1 VSSEANGTSDA
12 APGLFTPRRWG
23 WHDAVAILVWTA
35 AIALF
40 FWDVVSL
47 RGALFYFDITEI
59 NYPYRHFF
67 AEELRAGRFSRWCPG
82 LYCGLPLFSESQA
95 GYLHPF
101 KYLLYPWMETWKA
114 LNFDTVLSIWLTGV
128 GCYGWLRRHVGP
140 TAALSGA
147 AIFGLS
153 GFTWAHLVHTSML
166 NALASVPFV
175 IWALEWSWSS
185 GRYRGVVLGGC
196 AIAFQT
202 FAGHLQDVILTAGLV
217 GIYGLYRAAT
227 ESGAA
232 QRLRAIGMAA
242 ALAGLGVLLS
252 AVQWVP
258 SKELLDR
265 SPRAQGLTWRDLTF
279 GSWHPE
285 LLPTFVIREAYGT
298 RARDTDWTD
307 GFYPYH
313 EMDTYVGLIAI
324 VLAVVGGGGKPARD
338 RWVTFW
344 VLLVGLSLLLM
355 LGKFTFLF
363 DYAHQVPILGSSREP
378 VRFHLWAAMGVAA
391 LAAVGVERL
400 SKGACVSLRPG
411 LIVAAW
417 LIVLCVPILFAM
429 YTPVWVTP
437 SLWTKP
443 RNILQFRWLGRELL
457 IGLGRTAIL
466 TAVAWLVAR
475 MALRTTG
482 PGRRGRWLLLLP
494 ILIIADLLGS
504 HWYDVPTVDP
514 RYWTEPPES
523 VVRLKA
529 DPSLIRI
536 FGRADKSAA
545 EPGYASEPIDF
556 LEAREQLDWSLSLAW
571 NIPGSKGETP
581 IISRRY
587 LDYMDHARVGGGR
600 FDIESTTHVLTG
612 RRWKERILPAK
623 CDVRLMPWLT
633 DKNEMTGGKDLIVIG
648 ALGHVLHFRMFDGAG
663 KMVVDTDERRL
674 ADRARQIEDLRKKLA
689 GLWPPHELSEIE
701 KPLLSSAVSEIVHHT
716 IPVPAVRAGRAF
728 IHPNKRALP
737 RVRLLG
743 RPMYVKNQAEAVAA
757 IDRLTETDEL
767 RDALIVEDPT
777 RPLPIDAEA
786 TGSATIVQEI
796 PERLVVETDSRAPA
810 YLVVSDSFDPGW
822 SATIDGEPA
831 TIYPAYCAFRAVFLP
846 KGKHSVVF
854 EYSPAGFKLGLVISL
869 CGLLAGLVLWFL
881 PRYAP
886 PLEGEHSQFEG
897 PPHFRIWYLAVL
909 VAIVLASIPGVG
921 PDGRITTQNRWSKS
935 FHRFTWGSGIE
946 AMQPRSEREER
957 AQPSASQPLDG
968 EKRE

>member
-1 VSSEANGTSDA
+1 VSSEANGTNDA
-12 APGLFTPRRWG
+12 SPGLFVPGRWG
-23 WHDAVAILVWTA
+23 WHDAIAILVWTA
-35 AIALF
+35 AIALY
-40 FWDVVSL
+40 FWDAVSL

-82 LYCGLPLFSESQA
+82 LYCGLPLYSESQA

-101 KYLLYPWMETWKA
+101 KYLFYPWMETWKA
-114 LNFDTVLSIWLTGV
+114 LNFDTVLSIWLTGA
-128 GCYGWLRRHVGP
+128 GCYCWLRRHVGP

-153 GFTWAHLVHTSML
+153 GFTWGHLVHTSMI

-175 IWALEWSWSS
+175 IWGLEWSWSS
-185 GRYRGVVLGGC
+185 GRFRGVVLGGC

-217 GIYGLYRAAT
+217 GFYGLYRAAT
-227 ESGAA
+227 ESGRA
-232 QRLRAIGMAA
+232 RRVRAIGMAA
-242 ALAGLGVLLS
+242 ALVGFGVLLS

-265 SPRAQGLTWRDLTF
+265 SPRAGGLSWRELTF

-313 EMDTYVGLIAI
+313 EMNTYVGLIAI
-324 VLAVVGGGGKPARD
+324 VLAVAGGGGKSARD

-344 VLLVGLSLLLM
+344 ALLVGLSLVLM

-363 DYAHQVPILGSSREP
+363 DFAHKVPIVGSSREP

-400 SKGACVSLRPG
+400 GKDAGVSLRPG

-417 LIVLCVPILFAM
+417 LIVLCIPILFAV

-437 SLWTKP
+437 YLWSKP

-457 IGLGRTAIL
+457 IGLGRTVIL
-466 TAVAWLVAR
+466 CAAAWFVAGR
-475 MALRTTG
+475 ALRTTG
-482 PGRRGRWLLLLP
+482 LARRGRWVLLLP
-494 ILIIADLLGS
+494 LLIIADLLSS
-504 HWYDVPTVDP
+504 HWYDVPTVSP

-536 FGRADKSAA
+536 FGKADKSAA
-545 EPGYASEPIDF
+545 EPGYVSERIDF
-556 LEAREQLDWSLSLAW
+556 LEAREQLDWSLGLAW

-581 IISRRY
+581 IIPLRY
-587 LDYMDHARVGGGR
+587 LNYTDRASVGGGR
-600 FDIESTTHVLTG
+600 FDIEGVTHVLTG

-633 DKNEMTGGKDLIVIG
+633 EKNEMAGGKDLIVVG
-648 ALGHVLHFRMFDGAG
+648 ALGHVLHFRMFDGDG

-674 ADRARQIEDLRKKLA
+674 TERTRQIEDLRKQLL
-689 GLWPPHELSEIE
+689 GLWPPHELSESE
-701 KPLLSSAVSEIVHHT
+701 KTLLSSAVSAIVRQT
-716 IPVPAVRAGRAF
+716 IPVPAVRAGGAY
-728 IHPNKRALP
+728 IHRNKRALP
-737 RVRLLG
+737 RARLAG
-743 RPMYVKNQAEAVAA
+743 RPMYVRDQAEAVAA

-767 RDALIVEDPT
+767 RDVLIVEDPT
-777 RPLPIDAEA
+777 RPLPDGALV
-786 TGSATIVQEI
+786 TGTARIVQET
-796 PERLVVETDSRAPA
+796 PEQLVVETDAAMPA

-822 SATIDGEPA
+822 SATIDGGPA

-846 KGKHSVVF
+846 RGKHSVVF
-854 EYSPAGFKLGLVISL
+854 QYSPAGFKLGLVISL
-869 CGLLAGLVLWFL
+869 CGMLAGLVLWFW
-881 PRYAP
+881 PRRSP
-886 PLEGEHSQFEG
+886 PPSGEHTQFDG
-897 PPHFRIWYLAVL
+897 PPHFRIWYLAAL
-909 VAIVLASIPGVG
+909 VAIVLGSIPGLG
-921 PDGRITTQNRWSKS
+921 PDGRITTQSRWTNS
-935 FHRFTWGSGIE
+935 FHRFTWDSGIK
-946 AMQPRSEREER
+946 AMEPRSDRERP
-957 AQPSASQPLDG
+957 AQPSTDERLEGVKQ
-968 EKRE
+968 